1 MPFVWSAPSH
11 IFEFP
16 RNSSNALGSALRR
29 KGQQSS
35 ALPRPSRLASSK
47 SMPSSRPGRA
57 LMRSIVAAARG
68 GLGCGQGGKVQ
79 HRCFQAGS
87 ALARSCVCLG
97 VGSKGAVHRCRA
109 RPRCRSVHAAPV
121 CGVGGKG
128 TATHIGADEGG
139 AAGEESE
146 RCKPRQ
152 PDKSLYCGLN
162 GTHCPCASSG

>member
-1 MPFVWSAPSH
+1 
-11 IFEFP
+11 
-16 RNSSNALGSALRR
+16 
-29 KGQQSS
+29 
-35 ALPRPSRLASSK
+35 
-47 SMPSSRPGRA
+47 MPSSRPGRA
-57 LMRSIVAAARG
+57 LMRSILAAARG

-79 HRCFQAGS
+79 HRRFEAGS
-87 ALARSCVCLG
+87 ALARCCVCLG
-97 VGSKGAVHRCRA
+97 VSSKGAVHRCRA

-152 PDKSLYCGLN
+152 PDKSLYCRLN
-162 GTHCPCASSG
+162 GTHCPCASSGCICHKPNARNPGDAKRRGAYPQRDCQRSQRSRCPTSPGRQMAPVIC